1 MDVLR
6 PMRPAR
12 GLQLWNSETHS
23 AFSFPD
29 LEDRPGRAPGS
40 WRSRV
45 GAPEAAA
52 LAMASR
58 NQLADKTGLLPPK
71 PRNHAEVHRIH
82 AESPSQPK
90 TSEINPSF
98 TKEFGDISARQQTR
112 ADLTGSSCG
121 VKRERER
128 ESLIGRC
135 ARKRE
140 REREQSSRP
149 KPQAKQRDRETE
161 TQSSAIHAR
170 PLEGSISFKMPK
182 APQAAA
188 LCCPAMPCNAL
199 QCPAGPHS
207 RACCWTTPCARAT
220 RALRGR
226 RKSSRCRETMA
237 F

>member
-1 MDVLR
+1 MPGAQIFKLCWTAPLPALSEAAALQGLDQEAARKAPGRRVLHGNGGMMDVLR

-128 ESLIGRC
+128 V
-135 ARKRE
+135 
-140 REREQSSRP
+140 
-149 KPQAKQRDRETE
+149 
-161 TQSSAIHAR
+161 
-170 PLEGSISFKMPK
+170 
-182 APQAAA
+182 
-188 LCCPAMPCNAL
+188 
-199 QCPAGPHS
+199 
-207 RACCWTTPCARAT
+207 
-220 RALRGR
+220 
-226 RKSSRCRETMA
+226 
-237 F
+237 